1 MIRFALASFAVCLAS
16 SPIAATQTMTVEESI
31 VTDYRPVVGRIEA
44 SDTAMARSRLQ
55 GIVTQ
60 LGIDEG
66 DTVKAGDVVAFIA
79 DDTIAPQINAIQ
91 SRIEGLT
98 EQVTQ
103 QEADLA
109 RAKKL
114 LADGFY
120 PKARYDQ
127 EAAALNVMKSNRAS
141 AIEERR
147 SLVAR
152 QGEGY
157 VRAPADSRVTDVSV
171 VEGSVVSPGQ
181 VIATLA
187 TLDGLVRLS
196 LPERHLSYLSEGG
209 EISIRLPARDDA
221 IRTAR
226 IEKVYPALKDG
237 AVVADAVVEGG
248 LNALVGERADVL
260 APVGDRRAI
269 ILPQEYVTTRYG
281 VDFVRVK
288 IGDRYVDA
296 PVVLAEPLVA
306 KGVYEVLSGLRP
318 GDVIALPGTKSS

>member
-1 MIRFALASFAVCLAS
+1 MIRFALASLAVCLAS

-60 LGIDEG
+60 LGVDEG

-91 SRIEGLT
+91 SRIDGLT

-109 RAKKL
+109 RAEKL

-171 VEGSVVSPGQ
+171 VEGSVVSTGQ

-209 EISIRLPARDDA
+209 EISIRLPARDGT

-226 IEKVYPALKDG
+226 IEKVYPALKGG

-269 ILPQEYVTTRYG
+269 ILPRSMSRRG
-281 VDFVRVK
+281 M
-288 IGDRYVDA
+288 A
-296 PVVLAEPLVA
+296 
-306 KGVYEVLSGLRP
+306 
-318 GDVIALPGTKSS
+318 

>member
-1 MIRFALASFAVCLAS
+1 MIQRAVFGILIGLVS
-16 SPIAATQTMTVEESI
+16 IATANAQTMTVQESI

-44 SDTAMARSRLQ
+44 SDTVMARSRLQ

-60 LGIDEG
+60 LDIDEG
-66 DTVKAGDVVAFIA
+66 ETVRAGDVIAFVA
-79 DDTIAPQINAIQ
+79 DDTISPQINAIQ
-91 SRIEGLT
+91 SRIDGLSQ
-98 EQVTQ
+98 QVTQ
-103 QEADLA
+103 QEEDLE
-109 RAKKL
+109 RAEKL
-114 LADGFY
+114 LIDGFY
-120 PKARYDQ
+120 PRARFDQ
-127 EAAALNVMKSNRAS
+127 EAAALNVLKANRA
-141 AIEERR
+141 AALEEKR

-152 QGEGY
+152 KAEGY
-157 VRAPADSRVTDVSV
+157 IRAPVDSRVTEVSV

-181 VIATLA
+181 VVATLA

-196 LPERHLSYLSEGG
+196 LPERHLGFLSEGG
-209 EISIRLPARDDA
+209 EVSIRLPARDNSV
-221 IRTAR
+221 RSAR
-226 IEKVYPALKDG
+226 IQKIYPALKDG

-269 ILPQEYVTTRYG
+269 TLPREFVTTRYG

-288 IGDRYVDA
+288 IGDRFVDA

-306 KGVYEVLSGLRP
+306 EGVYEVLSGLRP